1 MSEDNATHAKV
12 VVIGSGP
19 AGLTAALYAAR
30 AQLEPVVV
38 SGYEPGGQLTTTTE
52 VENYPGFVEGIQGPE
67 LMNVMR
73 SQAERF
79 GTRFVDAAVS
89 SVDLSERPFRLVT
102 DEGPLSCDALIV
114 ATGASARYLG
124 VPGEAKLRGFGVS
137 ACATC
142 DGFFF
147 GGKEIAVVGGGDS
160 AMEEATFL
168 TRFVSKVTVIH
179 RRDQLRASPIM
190 QRRAES
196 NPKIEFL
203 WNSLVQEVLGSKEG
217 GIRALKVLNRVTGER
232 SEFACQG
239 LFLAIGH
246 TPNTELFKGQLE
258 LDDKGYIAVTP
269 GRTQTS
275 VEGVFSA
282 GDVHDQLYRQAIT
295 AAGSGCKAALD
306 AQRWLEEQ
314 E

>member
-1 MSEDNATHAKV
+1 MSEDKARHTKV
-12 VVIGSGP
+12 AIIGSGP

-30 AQLEPVVV
+30 ARLEPVVV

-52 VENYPGFVEGIQGPE
+52 VENYPGFVDGIQGPE

-79 GTRFVDAAVS
+79 GTDFIDAAVNA
-89 SVDLSERPFRLVT
+89 VGLSERPFTLDT
-102 DEGPLSCDALIV
+102 DEGPLTCDALIV

-124 VPGEAKLRGFGVS
+124 VPGEAELRGFGVS

-168 TRFVSKVTVIH
+168 TRFASKVTVVH
-179 RRDQLRASPIM
+179 RREQLRASPIM
-190 QRRAES
+190 QQRAQT

-203 WNSLVQEVLGSKEG
+203 WNSLVDGVVGSKEEG
-217 GIRALKVLNRVTGER
+217 VTALKIRDRVSGEE

-258 LDDKGYIAVTP
+258 LDETGYIAVQP
-269 GRTQTS
+269 GRSLTS
-275 VEGVFSA
+275 VPGVFSA
-282 GDVHDQLYRQAIT
+282 GDVHDSLYRQAIT

-306 AQRWLEEQ
+306 AQRWLEAQ